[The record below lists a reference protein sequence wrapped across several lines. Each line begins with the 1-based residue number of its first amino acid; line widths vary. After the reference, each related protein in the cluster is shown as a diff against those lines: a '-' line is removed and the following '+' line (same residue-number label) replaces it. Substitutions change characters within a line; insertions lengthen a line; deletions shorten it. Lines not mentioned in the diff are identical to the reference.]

1 MYRKTRAPVR
11 AARLMYRKA
20 RAPFREARVTTVR
33 VRRQEA
39 AVSTESPSASA
50 RPTASTDPGS
60 AASTDPGPTG
70 VAPPGPTGVG
80 ASGPAGVGAPG
91 PTGVGA
97 SGSTGVWL
105 IGARGSVATT
115 AIAGCAAMSAG
126 LHPPT
131 GLVTETPPFS
141 GTGLPTLSSL
151 VFGGH
156 DTMECPLPKRAEH
169 LAAGGVLPHG
179 LPAAVH
185 AELAAADAEI
195 RPGGPLPG
203 DSRTDDELITAFA
216 EEIRDFAHRHR
227 LARVVVINV
236 ASTEPAVVPGGS
248 VEGSGE
254 GTSAPAGSASA
265 AVRPG
270 SGSGGAGAGS
280 VGSGFGPDGSGP
292 GSGGLASGSTG
303 AASAEGGLA
312 FGSGGGTAN
321 SAGQALSPDAPASA
335 ERSLTSADPALD
347 SAGSASASTGLGTN
361 SAASP
366 RTDAES
372 GLGSPESAPASAE
385 PPPASTD
392 RLPPS
397 SLYAA
402 AALRAGAP
410 YVNFTPSTGLH
421 HPALTDLAAAS
432 RLPYAGRDGK
442 TGQTLLRSVLGP
454 MFAQRALAVR
464 AWSGTNLLGGG
475 DGAALAD
482 PAAAAAKNAGKE
494 RVLADTLGT
503 VPEGEVHIDDVPALG
518 DWKTAWDHIAFDGFL
533 GTRMTLQT
541 TWQGCDSALAAPLI
555 LDLARLLARAHEAG
569 LDGPRPELAFYF
581 KDPDPGASSAL
592 PDQHLALLAF
602 ADRLR
607 ETA

>member
-1 MYRKTRAPVR
+1 M
-11 AARLMYRKA
+11 
-20 RAPFREARVTTVR
+20 
-33 VRRQEA
+33 
-39 AVSTESPSASA
+39 STESTTATAGRTASA
-50 RPTASTDPGS
+50 
-60 AASTDPGPTG
+60 GP
-70 VAPPGPTGVG
+70 
-80 ASGPAGVGAPG
+80 
-91 PTGVGA
+91 
-97 SGSTGVWL
+97 TGVWL

-115 AIAGCAAMSAG
+115 AVAGCAAMSAG

-141 GTGLPTLSSL
+141 GSGLPALSSL

-156 DTMECPLPKRAEH
+156 DTVECPLPKRAEH

-179 LPAAVH
+179 LPAAVR

-195 RPGGPLPG
+195 RPGGPIPG
-203 DSRTDDELITAFA
+203 DSRTDDELISAFA
-216 EEIRDFAHRHR
+216 ADIRAFGHRHR

-236 ASTEPAVVPGGS
+236 ASTEPVPG
-248 VEGSGE
+248 
-254 GTSAPAGSASA
+254 
-265 AVRPG
+265 
-270 SGSGGAGAGS
+270 
-280 VGSGFGPDGSGP
+280 D
-292 GSGGLASGSTG
+292 
-303 AASAEGGLA
+303 
-312 FGSGGGTAN
+312 
-321 SAGQALSPDAPASA
+321 DA
-335 ERSLTSADPALD
+335 
-347 SAGSASASTGLGTN
+347 
-361 SAASP
+361 
-366 RTDAES
+366 
-372 GLGSPESAPASAE
+372 
-385 PPPASTD
+385 

-410 YVNFTPSTGLH
+410 YANFTPSTGLH
-421 HPALTDLAAAS
+421 HPALTDLAAHS
-432 RLPYAGRDGK
+432 RLPFVGRDGK

-482 PAAAAAKNAGKE
+482 PGAAAAKNAGKE
-494 RVLADTLGT
+494 RVLADTLGSA
-503 VPEGEVHIDDVPALG
+503 PEGEVHIDDVPSLG

-569 LDGPRPELAFYF
+569 LSGPRPELAFYF

-592 PDQHLALLAF
+592 PDQHTALLAF
-602 ADRLR
+602 AARLR
-607 ETA
+607 DAA